1 MKFQITFKS
10 TGEVAKFR
18 ANQWTDFDSEIRS
31 ISNYVYTHNTP
42 ESDYEFLVDGQ
53 VVSLAL
59 AEKAANFARK
69 EWEFKREQ
77 TKKPVRISVGSTC
90 LPNTYRTV
98 WVKKYGVL
106 CKTIVVN

>member
-1 MKFQITFKS
+1 MKFQITYKA

-18 ANQWTDFDSEIRS
+18 ANQWTHFDSEITD
-31 ISNYVYTHNTP
+31 ISNYVYTYNTP
-42 ESDYEFLVDGQ
+42 ESDYEFMVDGQ

-69 EWEFKREQ
+69 EWEAKRAE
-77 TKKPVRISVGSTC
+77 TKKPVRISVGATC

-98 WVKKYGVL
+98 WVKK
-106 CKTIVVN
+106 

>member
-1 MKFQITFKS
+1 MKFQITYKA

-18 ANQWTDFDSEIRS
+18 ANQWTDFDAEITG

-42 ESDYEFLVDGQ
+42 ESDYEFMVDGQ

-59 AEKAANFARK
+59 AEKAANFARN
-69 EWEFKREQ
+69 EWEAKRAE
-77 TKKPVRISVGSTC
+77 TKKPVRISVGATC

-98 WVKKYGVL
+98 WVKK
-106 CKTIVVN
+106 